1 MPLSKSD
8 GGEQQPAIIR
18 NLSFTELY
26 QSAVHLLGQYCGTIV
41 TCRYVTPDHAA
52 AGSDE
57 SLQESIE
64 RAIAE
69 TVLQHPALQAG
80 LVNEDSKRPSW
91 IELESIDFANHVAW
105 QTVNSSDD
113 VQAALGSL
121 LESQIDRNFSHLETR
136 PGWRVVILRQ
146 HGSRA
151 LEVAFIWN
159 HTVADGMSGKM
170 FHETL
175 LHHLN
180 SAEGDSPPKLRGRV
194 LRLADT
200 ALRFPP
206 APEAICK
213 YPIGLRFTTSALW
226 KEFKPSIIA
235 NKEGTRAAWSPIR
248 LQPYKTRRRTV
259 TIPDAALQ
267 RILRACRAN
276 STTLTG
282 LLHGIAVLSFA
293 SQLQPHEAPG
303 LAGDTALNMR
313 PATPSAPPGYPW
325 YDPHK
330 TIGNILSS
338 MEHTFDRHLVRDV
351 RRQLASA
358 PPADPDRKTAL
369 APAVWSVARAARRDI
384 QRSLDLG
391 TRDNMVGLMKF
402 VPDWRAQM
410 REHVGKPRRSSWVVT
425 NIGVIDG
432 DPDGAG
438 AAHWTIE
445 RALFSLSAEASGAAI
460 RLCPISVKGKELCV
474 DFSWQDTVVDGAVA
488 ERLVSDVEEWL
499 GYLGLGTASICCS
512 ALPVVL
518 ADRSGAG

>member
-1 MPLSKSD
+1 MSSSKSD
-8 GGEQQPAIIR
+8 SGDKQPRIIR

-26 QSAVHLLGQYCGTIV
+26 QSAVHLLGQYLGTIV
-41 TCRYVTPDHAA
+41 TCRYATPDHVAA
-52 AGSDE
+52 EPDE
-57 SLQESIE
+57 RLHESFE

-80 LVNEDSKRPSW
+80 LFNEDSKQPSW
-91 IELESIDFANHVAW
+91 IELESIDFANHVVW
-105 QTVNSSDD
+105 QTVSASDD
-113 VQAALGSL
+113 LQVALGGL
-121 LESQIDRNFSHLETR
+121 LESQIDRRFSHLETQ
-136 PGWRVVILRQ
+136 PGWRVVILHQ

-159 HTVADGMSGKM
+159 HTAADGMSGKI

-180 SAEGDSPPKLRGRV
+180 SADGDTPPNLHNRV

-200 ALRFPP
+200 AQRFPP

-213 YPIGLRFTTSALW
+213 YPIGLCFMASVIW
-226 KEFKPSIIA
+226 KEFKPRIIA

-248 LQPYKTRRRTV
+248 LKPYKTQRQTV
-259 TIPDAALQ
+259 TIDNATLQ
-267 RILRACRAN
+267 RILCACRAN
-276 STTLTG
+276 NTTLTG

-293 SQLQPHEAPG
+293 SQLRPHEAPG

-313 PATPSAPPGYPW
+313 PATPSAPPRYPW
-325 YDPHK
+325 YEPHK

-338 MEHTFDRHLVRDV
+338 MEHTFDRHLVGAI
-351 RRQLASA
+351 RRRLASA
-358 PPADPDRKTAL
+358 PLADPDRKAAL
-369 APAVWSVARAARRDI
+369 APAVWSVAQAARRDI

-391 TRDNMVGLMKF
+391 TRDSMVGLMKF

-410 REHVGKPRRSSWVVT
+410 REHAWKPRRTSWVVT
-425 NIGVIDG
+425 NIGVLDG
-432 DPDGAG
+432 DTDGAG
-438 AAHWTIE
+438 AGRWTIE

-460 RLCPISVKGKELCV
+460 HLCPISVKGKDLCV

-488 ERLVSDVEEWL
+488 GRLVSDVEAWL
-499 GYLGLGTASICCS
+499 EYLGASNSCS
-512 ALPVVL
+512 AGGVSDSPER
-518 ADRSGAG
+518 AS